1 LKVKGL
7 GDRDPF
13 NLHLLTL
20 KSSAMPEKPSPASGP
35 ELDLSPYMGCWVALV
50 RGQVA
55 GVGVSA
61 DAALRAAKHTRPRE
75 EPVVILVRH
84 MPPTQE

>member
-1 LKVKGL
+1 MCRVEGL
-7 GDRDPF
+7 SIPF
-13 NLHLLTL
+13 NMQLSTL
-20 KSSAMPEKPSPASGP
+20 KLNAMPEKPSPEPGP
-35 ELDLSPYMGCWVALV
+35 ELDLNSYEGCWVALV

-55 GVGVSA
+55 GVGASA

>member
-1 LKVKGL
+1 MEGVSVSYK
-7 GDRDPF
+7 RSTF
-13 NLHLLTL
+13 NLEPERL
-20 KSSAMPEKPSPASGP
+20 KAMPEKPTPEPGP
-35 ELDLSPYMGCWVALV
+35 ELDLSPYEGCWVALV

>member
-1 LKVKGL
+1 MEGISVPL
-7 GDRDPF
+7 
-13 NLHLLTL
+13 NLQPSTL
-20 KSSAMPEKPSPASGP
+20 NSNAMPEKPSPEPGP
-35 ELDLSPYMGCWVALV
+35 ELDLSPYVGCWVALV

>member
-1 LKVKGL
+1 L
-7 GDRDPF
+7 
-13 NLHLLTL
+13 NLQPSTFDLEPESCPKNLCL
-20 KSSAMPEKPSPASGP
+20 NPVLSLISARMWDAWS
-35 ELDLSPYMGCWVALV
+35 LWC
-50 RGQVA
+50 VA

>member
-1 LKVKGL
+1 LKV
-7 GDRDPF
+7 
-13 NLHLLTL
+13 N
-20 KSSAMPEKPSPASGP
+20 AMPEKPVAEPGP
-35 ELDLSPYMGCWVALV
+35 ELDLSPYEGCWVALV

-55 GVGVSA
+55 GVGISA

-75 EPVVILVRH
+75 DPIVILVRH